1 MEGKRVYNYNK
12 LRGLIK
18 EKYGT
23 LQSFA
28 ESLGIGTTTLNSRL
42 NSETYFDQSEIERV
56 ATLLDLSK
64 VEVDQV
70 FFTSK

>member
-1 MEGKRVYNYNK
+1 MEDKRVYDYNK
-12 LRGLIK
+12 LRGLIR

-23 LQSFA
+23 LQKFA
-28 ESLGIGTTTLNSRL
+28 ENLGIGTTTLNSRL
-42 NSETYFDQSEIERV
+42 NSETYFDQAEIERV

>member
-1 MEGKRVYNYNK
+1 MEEKRVYNYNK

-23 LQSFA
+23 LQNFA

-42 NSETYFDQSEIERV
+42 NSETYFDQAEIERV

>member
-1 MEGKRVYNYNK
+1 MEEKRVYNYNK